1 MNLFFLTSKL
11 KMFNFLWAKSISF
24 DFEVTWHF
32 FVVILSS
39 PMCMCVCRSLVVSRR
54 RRLKASSLS
63 LMWQE
68 YWQGH
73 SDEEEIFIRN
83 ALAMGR
89 LLTWDW
95 LQHNHYPPEIQP
107 IKVKSSHLIFHYSF
121 GYKLWKCS
129 VCFDRNCF
137 ERCTGWIPPPSP
149 LRWSW
154 SWTLGKGCFGHTG
167 KVSAKWQ
174 ESNFRFNFSN

>member
-1 MNLFFLTSKL
+1 MAFLCSHSFFA
-11 KMFNFLWAKSISF
+11 N
-24 DFEVTWHF
+24 VY
-32 FVVILSS
+32 V
-39 PMCMCVCRSLVVSRR
+39 CVCRSLVVSRR

-95 LQHNHYPPEIQP
+95 LQHYHYPPEIQP
-107 IKVKSSHLIFHYSF
+107 IKVKTHAAYTLYFITVLVINCENVQFVLIETVLRDVQAGFLLPHHCAGAGAGRWERVALVTLVKYPLNDKNPISVLTF
-121 GYKLWKCS
+121 LISCLWLDS
-129 VCFDRNCF
+129 V
-137 ERCTGWIPPPSP
+137 
-149 LRWSW
+149 
-154 SWTLGKGCFGHTG
+154 H
-167 KVSAKWQ
+167 
-174 ESNFRFNFSN
+174 